1 MRTPNTVAI
10 TGAAR
15 GIGRATAG
23 AFLAAG
29 ADVAIGDLDAA
40 AAAQTAADL
49 AAAHPGRTVLGL
61 GLDVA
66 DPASMAAFLDAA
78 KEGLGGLDAV
88 VNNAGIMPTTVFAE
102 EPAELSDQ
110 IIDVNLR
117 GVIHGTKAALHR
129 LPTDGV
135 VVNVSSQVTNLPAPA
150 LATYTATKAGV
161 LGLDEALGRELAA
174 AGSRIRLMAVL
185 PGIIRTELS
194 AGSNHRRWL
203 DPVLVA
209 DPERVA
215 AAIVAGV
222 RRRRRRVAVP
232 AILGPATAVLRALP
246 YPLRRAA
253 ERALGLD
260 VSFTAADPAARAR
273 YHARIDAARAA
284 AAAD

>member
-1 MRTPNTVAI
+1 MRTPTTVAI

-40 AAAQTAADL
+40 AAAQAAAEL
-49 AAAHPGRTVLGL
+49 AAAHPGRVVLGL

-66 DPASMAAFLDAA
+66 DPASMGAFLDAA
-78 KEGLGGLDAV
+78 KERLGGLDAV

-110 IIDVNLR
+110 TIDVNLR
-117 GVIHGTKAALHR
+117 GVVHGTKAALSR
-129 LPTDGV
+129 LSPDGV

-174 AGSRIRLMAVL
+174 SGSRIRLLAVL

-194 AGSNHRRWL
+194 AGANHRRWL

-215 AAIVAGV
+215 AAILAGV

-232 AILGPATAVLRALP
+232 AILGPATALLRALP

-284 AAAD
+284 AD